1 MMKRTLYI
9 LLSALL
15 ALSSCYRFDP
25 TEARYTDGPIW
36 PDYMDVTVPVGIA
49 PLNFCYTTAEGPV
62 PVTTFTY
69 GDRSIAIKGREV
81 VWKDRQ
87 WKNMLE
93 AAKGGDIIVRSS
105 VLPDEWRIHVSEDE
119 IDYGINYRLL
129 APGYEVYS
137 KMGIYERELSSYKER
152 ALIENTQ
159 FDGCVNCHA
168 YNRGNPDNYS
178 LHIRGSHGATLINL
192 EGELEAY
199 NTKTDSTLGFC
210 VYPYWHPDGE
220 YIAYS
225 SNNTRQGFHVLA
237 DKLIEVF
244 DLDSDLQVYD
254 VKNNTL
260 ISSQSIKQKNVW
272 ETFPAFSADG
282 KTLYFCAA
290 TPKSIPSE
298 TEQIKYNLCKVDF
311 DAATGTIGSKVDTL
325 IFAEKMGK
333 SVSFP
338 KPSYD
343 GRFLVYTLSDYGNFS
358 IWHHEADLWILDL
371 MTGESRPLDK
381 ANSPDTESYHGWSSN
396 SRWLMFSSRRDDGL
410 YTRLYFSHI
419 DEDGQESKPFMLPQK
434 HPLHYYS
441 YQNRSYNVPEFVTGP
456 VELDRVKAEKKIN
469 STERVQFGFRMSE

>member
-1 MMKRTLYI
+1 MMKRSLYI
-9 LLSALL
+9 LLGILMI
-15 ALSSCYRFDP
+15 SSCYRFDP
-25 TEARYTDGPIW
+25 AEARYTDGPVW

-49 PLNFCYTTAEGPV
+49 PLNFCYTAAEGPV
-62 PVTTFTY
+62 PVTTFSH
-69 GDRSIAIKGREV
+69 GDMSISIKGREV
-81 VWKDRQ
+81 VWKDKE
-87 WKNMLE
+87 WKKLLE
-93 AAKGGDIIVRSS
+93 AAKGGDIIVKSS
-105 VLPDEWRIHVSEDE
+105 VLPEAWTIHVSEDE
-119 IDYGINYRLL
+119 IDYGINYRLI

-137 KMGIYERELSSYKER
+137 KMGIYERDLSNYKER

-168 YNRGNPDNYS
+168 YNRGNPEDFS
-178 LHIRGSHGATLINL
+178 LHIRGSHGATLLNIG
-192 EGELEAY
+192 GEMAAY

-210 VYPYWHPDGE
+210 VYPYWHPDGD

-225 SNNTRQGFHVLA
+225 SNNTRQGFHVLP

-254 VKNNTL
+254 IRSNAL
-260 ISSQSIKQKNVW
+260 ITSASIKKTDVW

-290 TPKSIPSE
+290 SPRPIPAE
-298 TEQIKYNLCKVDF
+298 VDQIRYNLCSVSF
-311 DAATGTIGSKVDTL
+311 DPATGTIGSKIDTL
-325 IFAEKMGK
+325 IFAEGMGK

-358 IWHHEADLWILDL
+358 IWHHEADLWIMDL
-371 MTGESRPLDK
+371 ETGQTRPMDK
-381 ANSPDTESYHGWSSN
+381 INSNDTESYHSWSSN
-396 SRWLMFSSRRDDGL
+396 SRWMMFSSRRDDGL
-410 YTRLYFSHI
+410 YTRPFFTHI

-434 HPLHYYS
+434 HPLHYYN

-456 VELDRVKAEKKIN
+456 VGLDRTNAEELIN
-469 STERVQFGFRMSE
+469 SDERVQFGFRMSE